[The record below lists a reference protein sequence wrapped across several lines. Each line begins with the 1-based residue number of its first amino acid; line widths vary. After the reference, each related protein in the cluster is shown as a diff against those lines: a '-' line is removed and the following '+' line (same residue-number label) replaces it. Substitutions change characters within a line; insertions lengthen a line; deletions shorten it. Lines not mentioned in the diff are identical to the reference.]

1 MKMLSRYL
9 FVMGLFSL
17 TWLLAVGCVPITTDD
32 PAAATQPVA
41 LRTPIPTPPPTAT
54 LMPEAT
60 PFPTPISAAEAQQ
73 TQEAQQVSQPLPP
86 SETPTITATPTP
98 TFTPIP
104 GLVWRIQFR
113 GQTCPDISQSSGDCS
128 KYSSALTFAPSVDYL
143 VNSDGSGFVT
153 LSETGIFLDRYN
165 YFELYPNSFSPDGLH
180 IAFATEDC
188 IYVSDLVG
196 SAPICFIPEGF
207 PAGYRFSS
215 DGGCLTAYF
224 RVPESESPSAQ
235 VRVQRNCLGEDNI
248 ENIGTF
254 EFADLPARPMS
265 YELSPEGDA
274 LLAWGRMPEGELRLY
289 VQEIGASTLPLLLY
303 TYPNE
308 DLETNFVAVRWL
320 PDGSAVEFLLDTRP
334 ENTFFRVNR
343 DGSDLTSGVS
353 LPEQFQVQLGDWSPD
368 GEEFAFSHVEEDRT
382 KTGLYIVDLQT
393 GDWRQILSGFHI
405 NWRLRTWL
413 ADIP

>member
-1 MKMLSRYL
+1 MNIRRL
-9 FVMGLFSL
+9 FIGLFGL
-17 TWLLAVGCVPITTDD
+17 FWLLAVGCVPITTDN

-41 LRTPIPTPPPTAT
+41 LTTPTPTPAPITTPT
-54 LMPEAT
+54 PEAT

-104 GLVWRIQFR
+104 GLVWQIQFR
-113 GQTCPDISQSSGDCS
+113 GAPCPNMSQSSGDCS
-128 KYSSALTFAPSVDYL
+128 KYASALDSIPDEDYIIDSNGSRFA
-143 VNSDGSGFVT
+143 T
-153 LSETGIFLDRYN
+153 LSEAGIFLAN
-165 YFELYPNSFSPDGLH
+165 YDNFYLLPNSFSLDGSH
-180 IAFATEDC
+180 IAFATGDC

-196 SAPICFIPEGF
+196 SDPICLIPEGF
-207 PAGYRFSS
+207 PAGYRFSP

-254 EFADLPARPMS
+254 EFADLPARPMN

-289 VQEIGASTLPLLLY
+289 VQEIGAPTPPLLLY

-334 ENTFFRVNR
+334 ENTFFRINR
-343 DGSDLTSGVS
+343 DGSDLTPGVS

-393 GDWRQILSGFHI
+393 GNWRQFLSGYHVSSA
-405 NWRLRTWL
+405 RVRTWSVD
-413 ADIP
+413 AP